1 MYDPVEAKSQELH
14 EVIMA
19 QNKWNVIEKCIIN
32 YLAVLQQRI
41 DNKENI
47 GILDSVYY
55 ESVVNEINEL
65 RSLSL
70 TENDKCKCDALTS
83 ILEGIVLNDLKR
95 LINLDAACGIKE
107 VHAHY
112 FACKCMYDS
121 YISLTQ
127 KNESISN
134 LINKSIM
141 LLEEALKLRFSNM
154 GKEA

>member
-1 MYDPVEAKSQELH
+1 M
-14 EVIMA
+14 I
-19 QNKWNVIEKCIIN
+19 NKWNDVEKCIIN

-41 DNKENI
+41 DDKENI

-70 TENDKCKCDALTS
+70 TENDRCKCDALTS
-83 ILEGIVLNDLKR
+83 ILEDIVLNDLKI
-95 LINLDAACGIKE
+95 LINFDAACDIKE

-121 YISLTQ
+121 YNSLTQ
-127 KNESISN
+127 RNASISK
-134 LINKSIM
+134 LINRSIS
-141 LLEEALKLRFSNM
+141 LLKEALKLRFSNM
-154 GKEA
+154 VKEA

>member
-1 MYDPVEAKSQELH
+1 MTD
-14 EVIMA
+14 
-19 QNKWNVIEKCIIN
+19 KWNDVEKCIIN

-41 DNKENI
+41 DDKENIGILDI

-70 TENDKCKCDALTS
+70 TENDRCKCDALTS
-83 ILEGIVLNDLKR
+83 ILEDIVLNDLKR
-95 LINLDAACGIKE
+95 LINFDAACDIKE

-121 YISLTQ
+121 LTQRNASISKLIDRSISLL
-127 KNESISN
+127 K
-134 LINKSIM
+134 
-141 LLEEALKLRFSNM
+141 EALKLRFSNM
-154 GKEA
+154 VKEA